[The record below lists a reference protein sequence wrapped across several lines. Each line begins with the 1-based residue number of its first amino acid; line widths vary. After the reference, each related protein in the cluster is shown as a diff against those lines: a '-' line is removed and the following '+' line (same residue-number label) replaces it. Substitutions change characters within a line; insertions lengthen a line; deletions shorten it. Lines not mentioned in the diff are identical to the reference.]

1 MFIILRY
8 ERELDFARWNS
19 IRKGAVFGI
28 FIGWL
33 SFITYI
39 VYSVGFIFGFILMSY
54 DYDNNLNISDI
65 LIVRNKKVI
74 KC

>member
-1 MFIILRY
+1 MLIIFRY
-8 ERELDFARWNS
+8 ERELDFGRWNS
-19 IRKGAVFGI
+19 LRKGAIFGI

-39 VYSVGFIFGFILMSY
+39 IYSVGFIFGFIVMSY
-54 DYDNNLNISDI
+54 DNSLNISDI
-65 LIVRNKKVI
+65 LIVRNKKVL